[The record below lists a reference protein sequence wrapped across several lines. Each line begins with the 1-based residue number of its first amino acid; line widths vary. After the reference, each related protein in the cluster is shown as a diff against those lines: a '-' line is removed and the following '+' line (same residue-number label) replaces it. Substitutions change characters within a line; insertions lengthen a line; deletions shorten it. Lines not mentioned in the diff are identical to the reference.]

1 MILKYYGHAFF
12 TMTLEN
18 GTVVACDPYG
28 AFYDFPQRSVMADVC
43 LVSHH
48 HHDHDG
54 MSSLLPGAVVID
66 QPGVHTPAAGLHVRG
81 VATWHDEVQGAKR
94 GNNTVFVVEAEGLR
108 VAHAGDL
115 GHVPDEKQLRA
126 IGKVDVLLLPVGGYY
141 TIDPETALEVCR
153 KIQPQVV
160 IPMHYR
166 TEYDPEMPICE
177 LQDFLKLLKA
187 EDTQMPLIRIASDD
201 VCERPQVVTLKIQ

>member
-12 TMTLEN
+12 TLSLEN
-18 GTVVACDPYG
+18 GTVIACDPYG
-28 AFYDFPQRSVMADVC
+28 SFYDYPQRSVKADVC

-54 MSSLLPGAVVID
+54 MSCLLPGAKVLD
-66 QPGVHTPAAGLHVRG
+66 QPGTFAPAQGVHVRG

-94 GNNTVFVVEAEGLR
+94 GPNTVFVVEAEGLC
-108 VAHAGDL
+108 VAHSGDL

-153 KIQPQVV
+153 RLQPRVV

-166 TEYDPEMPICE
+166 TEYDPEMPICG
-177 LQDFLKLLKA
+177 LDDFLGLLKA
-187 EDTQMPLIRIASDD
+187 EDTQMPLVRIAKDD
-201 VCERPQVVTLKIQ
+201 LSERPQVITLKIQ

>member
-12 TMTLEN
+12 TLSLEN
-18 GTVVACDPYG
+18 GTVIACDPYG
-28 AFYDFPQRSVMADVC
+28 SFYDYPQRSVKADIC

-54 MSSLLPGAVVID
+54 MSCLQPGAKVMD
-66 QPGVHTPAAGLHVRG
+66 QPGVFAPAQGVHVRG

-94 GNNTVFVVEAEGLR
+94 GPNTVFVVEAEDLR

-153 KIQPQVV
+153 RIQPRVV

-166 TEYDPEMPICE
+166 TEYDPEMPICG
-177 LQDFLKLLKA
+177 LDGFLRLLKA
-187 EDTQMPLIRIASDD
+187 EDTQMPLVRIAKDD
-201 VCERPQVVTLKIQ
+201 LSERPQVITLKIQ